1 MFALRHLPRHTFSVC
16 LSLEP
21 VIGALA
27 AWLML
32 AETLSLT
39 QGVAIGLVMS
49 ASMGSAWQLRQ
60 SN

>member
-1 MFALRHLPRHTFSVC
+1 
-16 LSLEP
+16 